1 MLAPLHRFFDR
12 LFHGHHAAHPPV
24 ILRAQDRAI
33 AERRGIPD
41 ALLDKLPPPG
51 ERHGDRHDARDPVSR
66 YFVAVPDPHDHA
78 GRR

>member
-24 ILRAQDRAI
+24 VPPAQNRAI

-41 ALLDKLPPPG
+41 ALLDKLPPLE
-51 ERHGDRHDARDPVSR
+51 ERHGDQHDARDR
-66 YFVAVPDPHDHA
+66 GGRHFVAGPDTHDHA